1 MVRGADLRDVSLT
14 PLDLRG
20 RGRPRFV
27 FESTIRW
34 IGRADVHPRLSGD
47 GGRQRGGGE
56 VCVWAEAGRRA
67 KEECGVA
74 NCQGRAPVPVGRI
87 RWYLKE
93 GQYGQRVGRG
103 APVFLASVLEYLAAE
118 VMELAGAAARDSK
131 RGRIVP
137 RYLLLAIRKDEELG
151 NLLVEVTI
159 THDGVL
165 SNINPALLPNKVVA
179 AAGSSKSPT
188 KAAAK

>member
-1 MVRGADLRDVSLT
+1 M
-14 PLDLRG
+14 
-20 RGRPRFV
+20 
-27 FESTIRW
+27 
-34 IGRADVHPRLSGD
+34 
-47 GGRQRGGGE
+47 
-56 VCVWAEAGRRA
+56 
-67 KEECGVA
+67 
-74 NCQGRAPVPVGRI
+74 
-87 RWYLKE
+87 
-93 GQYGQRVGRG
+93 
-103 APVFLASVLEYLAAE
+103 FLASVLEYLAAE

>member
-1 MVRGADLRDVSLT
+1 M
-14 PLDLRG
+14 
-20 RGRPRFV
+20 
-27 FESTIRW
+27 
-34 IGRADVHPRLSGD
+34 
-47 GGRQRGGGE
+47 
-56 VCVWAEAGRRA
+56 
-67 KEECGVA
+67 
-74 NCQGRAPVPVGRI
+74 
-87 RWYLKE
+87 
-93 GQYGQRVGRG
+93 
-103 APVFLASVLEYLAAE
+103 FLASVLEYLAAE
-118 VMELAGAAARDSK
+118 VMELAGAATRDNK

-165 SNINPALLPNKVVA
+165 SNINSALLPNKVVA